1 MREGGGWVYIYM
13 KEILSAN
20 TANRLFWLGRYAER
34 GYLLLHLMRK
44 AYDEVL
50 DVPEGEVP
58 VYSDFLKKLDVYTE
72 GSLDTSYQIMDQ
84 LYNPETVTSLR
95 SIIERMMDNAIVL
108 RTEIRTESFSYIEIC
123 RDLIRA
129 KSQVYD
135 MNITDL
141 QPITDALLAFWG
153 SIGERVYGQT
163 RVLLMLG
170 KQIEHLDM
178 NIRFD
183 YKYYRIEE
191 AMAVLEKSVANEPN
205 LLDQNL
211 YRKLR
216 ALLADQETYEAYTPE
231 YKNKV
236 LNYLNRLALV

>member
-1 MREGGGWVYIYM
+1 M

-34 GYLLLHLMRK
+34 GYLFLHLMRK

-50 DVPEGEVP
+50 DVPVGETP
-58 VYSDFLKKLDVYTE
+58 VYSDFLRKLDVYTE

-84 LYNPETVTSLR
+84 LYNPDTVTSLR
-95 SIIERMMDNAIVL
+95 SIIELMMDNAIVL
-108 RTEIRTESFSYIEIC
+108 RTEIKTESFSYIEIC

-129 KSQVYD
+129 KSIMRD
-135 MNITDL
+135 TNITSL

-163 RVLLMLG
+163 RVLLLLG
-170 KQIEHLDM
+170 KLVEHLDM

-183 YKYYRIEE
+183 YKHYRIEE
-191 AMAVLEKSVANEPN
+191 ALAVLDKSVANESS
-205 LLDQNL
+205 LLDQNI
-211 YRKLR
+211 YGKLR
-216 ALLADQETYEAYTPE
+216 TMLMDVDSYNQHTPE

-236 LNYLNRLALV
+236 LNYLNCLALV